1 MSSVRQTLAD
11 YSTGVLPRGVAL
23 SELGIE
29 DYGMLMQMLKNAG
42 LPRSIVPLASRG
54 RMTQTMLSVADQP
67 KLIRVA
73 FPDAGAL
80 ISLACESSLDLLLS
94 LRAPVRIGLTD
105 IVEFEVMHQNSE
117 LAYTQVIR
125 EFIERRRSCIEVM
138 PTTTGSLVLSDIA
151 RKLEGGQTSSLPND
165 MRELSIDAFL
175 TSVRA
180 ADTGVPTLVVIEDD
194 WFASNIYA
202 LSDDVHLLSTSALI
216 DGLEQGRYACPHSLS
231 HG

>member
-1 MSSVRQTLAD
+1 
-11 YSTGVLPRGVAL
+11 VAL

-29 DYGMLMQMLKNAG
+29 DYGVLMQMLKNAG
-42 LPRSIVPLASRG
+42 LPRPIVPLESRG

-125 EFIERRRSCIEVM
+125 EFIERK
-138 PTTTGSLVLSDIA
+138 PLH
-151 RKLEGGQTSSLPND
+151 
-165 MRELSIDAFL
+165 
-175 TSVRA
+175 SVTQFA
-180 ADTGVPTLVVIEDD
+180 ASPAG
-194 WFASNIYA
+194 
-202 LSDDVHLLSTSALI
+202 
-216 DGLEQGRYACPHSLS
+216 
-231 HG
+231 